1 MRITRYQTKVVRV
14 PVESGP
20 VDLLGPDPSLLFVL
34 LNLETDTGLSGISYA
49 GFTNRL
55 LVPALKSLVDNLAEE
70 CIGRDPVDTE
80 SVTAD
85 LFALA
90 GSGAPAGL
98 VTRAIAAIDVAM
110 WDLKGKQ
117 CALPV
122 YKLLGGFQGRVA
134 TYYSGKLWRS
144 YTLDELAD
152 TAAELVQQGHQAMK
166 FRMGAEKTVAK
177 EMERMTVMREA
188 VGPDIDLMLD
198 INQGWDI
205 NRSITVGR
213 KLSDYNLYW
222 LEDPI
227 DHQDHAGL
235 AQIADALDTP
245 VAAGEYHY
253 GLTPLRYMLEYRSAD
268 ILMVDLL
275 RVGGITPWMK
285 AAHLAEAFNIP
296 VVSHLAPEFLAHA
309 VAASPNGLT
318 VEWMPWTFPL
328 FKEPPRIHQGMLEL
342 SPLPGFG
349 LEFDNDAITRMEL
362 K

>member
-20 VDLLGPDPSLLFVL
+20 VDLLGPDPALLFVL
-34 LNLETDTGLSGISYA
+34 LTLETDTGFNGISYA
-49 GFTNRL
+49 GFTNHL
-55 LVPALKSLVDNLAEE
+55 LVPALNSLVASLAEQTT
-70 CIGRDPVDTE
+70 GRDPVDTE

-85 LFALA
+85 LSALA

-122 YKLLGGFQGRVA
+122 YKLLGGFQDRVP
-134 TYYSGKLWRS
+134 TYYSGKLWRP

-152 TAAELVQQGHQAMK
+152 TASELVHQGHRAMK
-166 FRMGAEKTVAK
+166 FRMGAETTVAK
-177 EMERMTVMREA
+177 EIERMKVMREA

-198 INQGWDI
+198 INQGWDV

-213 KLSDYNLYW
+213 KLADFNLYW

-235 AQIADALDTP
+235 AQIADVLDTP

-253 GLTPLRYMLEYRSAD
+253 GLAPLRYMLEHRSAD

-275 RVGGITPWMK
+275 RVGGITQWMK

-296 VVSHLAPEFLAHA
+296 IVSHLAPEFLAHA

-318 VEWMPWTFPL
+318 VEWMPWAFPL
-328 FKEPPRIHQGMLEL
+328 FKEPPKINQGMLEL
-342 SPLPGFG
+342 SQLPGFG
-349 LEFDNDAITRMEL
+349 LEFDNESIDCMEI